1 MPSAEWKTILEYM
14 KYLVSYG
21 KNILEHLEYLVLTVK
36 ILQHLEHLSAHSK
49 RENNIRTFERLSLNG
64 RIILHG
70 EGPNEKN

>member
-1 MPSAEWKTILEYM
+1 
-14 KYLVSYG
+14 
-21 KNILEHLEYLVLTVK
+21 LEYLVLTVK